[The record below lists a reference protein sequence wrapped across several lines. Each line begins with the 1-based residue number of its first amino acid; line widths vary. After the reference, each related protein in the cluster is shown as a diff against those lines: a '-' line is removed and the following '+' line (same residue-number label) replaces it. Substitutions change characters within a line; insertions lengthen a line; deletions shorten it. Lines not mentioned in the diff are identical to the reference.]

1 MPLVVAMGLQATF
14 NLVDMVIVG
23 HLPEGPNA
31 LSALVICDFVA
42 MIATIFGNGI
52 SNATVAIIAR
62 RDAEGDFEAV
72 SLTTAQSL
80 SFTIMISIAF
90 GFVGIL
96 FAGPMT
102 GDIMGAKGTV
112 HVYATE
118 YMQVIVGGSFSILLL
133 LQLVAILRAVGDAKT
148 PMFLLVGSNILNLFL
163 SVAMVYGP
171 DHAPDPFGWGPPLA
185 EFLGIERGGVVGA
198 AWSTVISRTIAIG
211 IGIIVLLRHQGGLRF
226 PLKWLLPIKKE
237 IMRIWDIAW
246 PNSAQYVVRVLILL
260 FFLAIVQHEF
270 TRYLDNG
277 MVDSSVAA
285 AFAICARLDTITLF
299 TGMGWGG
306 AASTFVGQHLG
317 ARMPDRAVRS
327 GWIAT
332 GYNCVWMLIVY
343 GLYVYFGEEIISLFL
358 DDNADSAGATQNA
371 SIIAVGV
378 EYLTI
383 VGATYIFL
391 GVAVVISSALSGAG
405 ATRACL
411 VIDATILLGFVV
423 PLTVA
428 MWRFTDLTPTQTWY
442 LIAIGNLLSAIG
454 YAAWFGKK
462 KWVHKVV

>member
-1 MPLVVAMGLQATF
+1 MGLQATF
-14 NLVDMVIVG
+14 NLFEMVIVG
-23 HLPEGPNA
+23 HLPEGPDA

-52 SNATVAIIAR
+52 SNASVAIIAR

-72 SLTTAQSL
+72 QRTTAQSL
-80 SFTIMISIAF
+80 SFTFIISFIF
-90 GFVGIL
+90 GLFGIV
-96 FAGPMT
+96 FADIMT
-102 GDIMGAKGTV
+102 GDIMGAKGDV

-118 YMQVIVGGSFSILLL
+118 YMEVIVGGSFSILIL

-171 DHAPDPFGWGPPLA
+171 DHAPDPFGWGPPIA

-211 IGIIVLLRHQGGLRF
+211 LGIIVLLRHKGGLRF
-226 PLKWLLPIKKE
+226 PLKWLLPMKRE

-270 TRYLDNG
+270 TTHLANG

-317 ARMPDRAVRS
+317 ARMPDRAVRA
-327 GWIAT
+327 GWMAT
-332 GYNCVWMLIVY
+332 GYNCIWMLIVY
-343 GLYVYFGEEIISLFL
+343 GLYVYFGEEIINLFL
-358 DDNADSAGATQNA
+358 DENSTETGAT
-371 SIIAVGV
+371 SRTEIVAVGV

-411 VIDATILLGFVV
+411 VIDASILLGIVV

-428 MWRFTDLTPTQTWY
+428 MWNFTDLTPTQTWY

-462 KWVHKVV
+462 SWIHKVV

>member
-1 MPLVVAMGLQATF
+1 MSEGSTDKPVETTADAGSDSDPKRQPSPILTDPLGPSLFKFGMPLVIAMGLQAAF

-23 HLPEGPNA
+23 RLPEGPDA

-52 SNATVAIIAR
+52 SNASVAIIAR

-80 SFTIMISIAF
+80 SFTLIISIVF
-90 GFVGIL
+90 GVFGIV
-96 FAGPMT
+96 FADIMT
-102 GDIMGAKGTV
+102 GDIMGAKGDV

-118 YMQVIVGGSFSILLL
+118 YMQVIVGGSFSILML

-185 EFLGIERGGVVGA
+185 EFLGVERGGVVGA

-211 IGIIVLLRHQGGLRF
+211 LGILILLKHEGGLRF

-237 IMRIWDIAW
+237 IHRIWDIAW

-270 TRYLDNG
+270 TEHLPNG
-277 MVDSSVAA
+277 LVDSSVAA
-285 AFAICARLDTITLF
+285 AFAICARLDSITLF

-317 ARMPDRAVRS
+317 ARMPNRAVRA
-327 GWIAT
+327 GWMAT
-332 GYNCVWMLIVY
+332 GYNCIWMLIVY
-343 GLYVYFGEEIISLFL
+343 GLYVYFGEDIISLFL
-358 DDNADSAGATQNA
+358 NDEETAVSGATNRA
-371 SIIAVGV
+371 EIIAVGV

-383 VGATYIFL
+383 VGATYI
-391 GVAVVISSALSGAG
+391 
-405 ATRACL
+405 
-411 VIDATILLGFVV
+411 
-423 PLTVA
+423 
-428 MWRFTDLTPTQTWY
+428 
-442 LIAIGNLLSAIG
+442 
-454 YAAWFGKK
+454 
-462 KWVHKVV
+462 